1 MKWPEFNKLE
11 ESSYLKKY
19 NRVNLIICTYIY
31 PWLPAG
37 NIIYRRKLM
46 VLQA

>member
-19 NRVNLIICTYIY
+19 NRVNLIHTYIY